1 VPLGLGDAG
10 ERRHPTG
17 PARLAL
23 AGGVRALTNGARRSG
38 GRGPIG
44 GALCFTVA
52 GRGRPAGGSVMRKL
66 IGAVAMAAFV
76 GLGAV
81 APPAGAAA
89 GGRVRTVEFTGT
101 STFEFRGRRV
111 LVRPPDPR
119 RNARHPPGR
128 PPSTSM
134 AASSSPSGTTFPY
147 TGTFTIDIEGRRSI
161 AGTVS
166 GEVGGTPPS
175 STCPDGWARRAS
187 PSSSRPCVTTGE
199 RRPHPTRRDL
209 VLTGH
214 GQRARPHLRHPDR
227 ELPPTMH

>member
-1 VPLGLGDAG
+1 
-10 ERRHPTG
+10 
-17 PARLAL
+17 
-23 AGGVRALTNGARRSG
+23 
-38 GRGPIG
+38 
-44 GALCFTVA
+44 
-52 GRGRPAGGSVMRKL
+52 MRKL

-101 STFEFRGRRV
+101 STFEFVAAGCSFVHQTHDATLATRRGATINLDGCV
-111 LVRPPDPR
+111 EF
-119 RNARHPPGR
+119 
-128 PPSTSM
+128 
-134 AASSSPSGTTFPY
+134 PSGTTFPY

-175 STCPDGWARRAS
+175 STCPDGLGATGLAFELTPVRDNGRTQAPIQLVGTWCS
-187 PSSSRPCVTTGE
+187 PGTANVPGPIFGT
-199 RRPHPTRRDL
+199 
-209 VLTGH
+209 LTG
-214 GQRARPHLRHPDR
+214 